1 MPGVKWV
8 ESRHLVTMADNVKVT
23 TAIGYT
29 PVLTLAQIEVSLIKA
44 VEILHMVANGV
55 QPGIFT
61 IRTARSLGK
70 EFDDLLA
77 QVQAWKE
84 GK

>member
-8 ESRHLVTMADNVKVT
+8 EPRHLVTMAENVKVT

-29 PVLTLAQIEVSLIKA
+29 PVLTLAQIEEWLKQ
-44 VEILHMVANGV
+44 ELDDCRKNGCY
-55 QPGIFT
+55 GMALLT
-61 IRTARSLGK
+61 
-70 EFDDLLA
+70 DLLA